1 MEEEEIYGKLFNVI
15 PLMDDNHVDLLLSTM
30 TKETAIYYLT
40 HAVNLAYHNGVYSLT
55 HAVNLAY
62 HNGVYSLGESEIL
75 SKSIRMLNKE
85 ENSEDTTK

>member
-1 MEEEEIYGKLFNVI
+1 MKEEEEIYGKLFNVI

-40 HAVNLAYHNGVYSLT
+40 HAVNLAYHNGVYSL
-55 HAVNLAY
+55 
-62 HNGVYSLGESEIL
+62 GESEIL

-85 ENSEDTTK
+85 EISEDTNSSEVV

>member
-40 HAVNLAYHNGVYSLT
+40 HAVNLAYHNGM
-55 HAVNLAY
+55 
-62 HNGVYSLGESEIL
+62 YSLGESEVL
-75 SKSIRMLNKE
+75 SKSIRVLN
-85 ENSEDTTK
+85 NSETTSTDSN

>member
-1 MEEEEIYGKLFNVI
+1 MKEEEEIYGKLFNVI

-40 HAVNLAYHNGVYSLT
+40 HAVNLAYHNGVYSL
-55 HAVNLAY
+55 
-62 HNGVYSLGESEIL
+62 GESEIL

-85 ENSEDTTK
+85 EISEDTTE

>member
-40 HAVNLAYHNGVYSLT
+40 HAVNLAYHNGVYSL
-55 HAVNLAY
+55 
-62 HNGVYSLGESEIL
+62 GESEIL

-85 ENSEDTTK
+85 ENSEENSEDTTK

>member
-40 HAVNLAYHNGVYSLT
+40 HAVNLAYHNGVYSL
-55 HAVNLAY
+55 
-62 HNGVYSLGESEIL
+62 GESEIL

-85 ENSEDTTK
+85 EISEDTTK

>member
-40 HAVNLAYHNGVYSLT
+40 HAVNLAYHNGVYSL
-55 HAVNLAY
+55 
-62 HNGVYSLGESEIL
+62 GESEIL

-85 ENSEDTTK
+85 EISEDTTSNSN

>member
-40 HAVNLAYHNGVYSLT
+40 HAVNLAYHNGVYSL
-55 HAVNLAY
+55 
-62 HNGVYSLGESEIL
+62 GESEIL

>member
-40 HAVNLAYHNGVYSLT
+40 HAVNLAYHNGVYSL
-55 HAVNLAY
+55 
-62 HNGVYSLGESEIL
+62 GESEIL

-85 ENSEDTTK
+85 ENSEDTTSNSN

>member
-40 HAVNLAYHNGVYSLT
+40 HAVNLAYHNGVYSL
-55 HAVNLAY
+55 
-62 HNGVYSLGESEIL
+62 GESEIL
-75 SKSIRMLNKE
+75 SKSIRMLNKDE
-85 ENSEDTTK
+85 ISEDSTQ

>member
-40 HAVNLAYHNGVYSLT
+40 HAVNLAYHNGVYSL
-55 HAVNLAY
+55 
-62 HNGVYSLGESEIL
+62 GESEIL

-85 ENSEDTTK
+85 EISEDTTE